1 MSLRYELILRV
12 QRNNRNMKCLCI
24 LLLVLASNS
33 HDWMLLS
40 LGRNARTYKPS
51 IVWTSGQPVFETKT
65 SIWGSALIR
74 TSGTLWNWSLSIYVD
89 HEQALGTR
97 RKNRKTKKVW
107 QNFSSIWKNI
117 STSPGRDASPSQ
129 VIRPQFVRSFPTI
142 LPYPFILLGGERH
155 CETQWGTVSPA
166 RDRTRTARSGDERT
180 NHESTVSVASEI

>member
-24 LLLVLASNS
+24 LPLVLAPNVLNS

-89 HEQALGTR
+89 HEQTLGTR
-97 RKNRKTKKVW
+97 RKIERQKKVS
-107 QNFSSIWKNI
+107 QKFSSIWKNI

-129 VIRPQFVRSFPTI
+129 VIRSQFVRSNNFAVSIYTPGWRET
-142 LPYPFILLGGERH
+142 LRDTVRH
-155 CETQWGTVSPA
+155 SVPSKGSNP
-166 RDRTRTARSGDERT
+166 DRSLRGRA
-180 NHESTVSVASEI
+180 H